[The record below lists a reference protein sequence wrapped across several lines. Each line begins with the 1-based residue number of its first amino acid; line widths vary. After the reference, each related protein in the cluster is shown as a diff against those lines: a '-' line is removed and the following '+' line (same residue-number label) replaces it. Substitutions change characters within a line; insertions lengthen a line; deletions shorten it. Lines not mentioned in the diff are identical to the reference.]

1 MKYFTKLKSL
11 NLINR
16 AKFSKIILIFLIFGL
31 GTFTGYAFFNKQYTL
46 TPQTQPKDKYVS
58 FILESYDK
66 INQNYWE
73 NLSEDQLVSLF
84 KQNAERLTGR
94 VQKLNIKGKTSQAPQ
109 NPSLNLQGSSVADLK
124 ILPQG
129 DQPQTTNQKQALEQ
143 MLLTILKDVNPDK
156 RKDFT
161 VQLLS
166 TLLQSLQPV
175 GRSGL
180 YTQKMETQLKN
191 TVQNINPDKDLYKD
205 LGLEKGASEQEVE
218 KSYQQ
223 KQEELKKNSSPQAQE
238 ELKKIAYAK
247 DVLTDQDKKKNYD
260 LSGVEPTTA
269 SRLITPDIAYLKFD
283 KFSPT
288 TYEEFVKIVASY
300 DQPIGPKALIFD
312 LRGNIGGAIDALPFF
327 LGNFLGDKQYVY
339 DFMRKGELE
348 PYKSVG
354 AKLAGLA
361 RMKQV
366 VILVDNQTQSS
377 AELLAAA
384 LKRYHFG
391 IVLGVPTKG
400 WGTVEKVMPLDNQID
415 EGEKYSLFLVH
426 SITLRDDNQPIEGRG
441 VEPDINIQ
449 NADWEEKLGEYFRYP
464 ELASAVKKVI

>member
-1 MKYFTKLKSL
+1 MKLNLKSIIANLPKLKFPHL
-11 NLINR
+11 PTNLILILVI
-16 AKFSKIILIFLIFGL
+16 FSLGIL
-31 GTFTGYAFFNKQYTL
+31 TGYAIFKNYASKPLVQEI
-46 TPQTQPKDKYVS
+46 PQDKYVA

-73 NLSEDQLVSLF
+73 NLSEDQLVSLY
-84 KQNAERLTGR
+84 KQSAERLTGR
-94 VQKLNIKGKTSQAPQ
+94 VQKLNTKGKNTPSPQ
-109 NPSLNLQGSSVADLK
+109 NPTTQLLPGGNLGASINLRGSSVTDLK
-124 ILPQG
+124 ILPQN
-129 DQPQTTNQKQALEQ
+129 DQQQTTSQRQALEQ
-143 MLLTILKDVNPDK
+143 MTSTVLKEVDSTK
-156 RKDFT
+156 KKDFT
-161 VQLLS
+161 IQLIS
-166 TLLQSLQPV
+166 QVLQSLQPA

-191 TVQNINPDKDLYKD
+191 TVQNINPEKDL
-205 LGLEKGASEQEVE
+205 
-218 KSYQQ
+218 
-223 KQEELKKNSSPQAQE
+223 KKEDSPQAQE

-247 DVLTDQDKKKNYD
+247 DVLTDQDRKKNYD
-260 LSGVEPTTA
+260 TKGVEPTTA
-269 SRLITPDIAYLKFD
+269 SRLITSDIAYLKFD

-288 TYEEFVKIVASY
+288 TYEEFVKIVTSY
-300 DQPIGPKALIFD
+300 DQPSGPKTLIFD

-354 AKLAGLA
+354 NKLAGLG

-400 WGTVEKVMPLDNQID
+400 WGTVEKVMPLDNQI
-415 EGEKYSLFLVH
+415 EESEKYSLFLVH

-449 NADWEEKLGEYFRYP
+449 SAGWEKQLLEYFRYP
-464 ELASAVKKVI
+464 ELLAAVKNVI